1 MTATPGAAAPGAP
14 AVSPAT
20 TRPKARP
27 NPLRRLANRA
37 GGAEALTGILIMVAL
52 VLIAILAPVIAPHD
66 PEAID
71 SSRVFAPPD
80 LAHPFG
86 SDALGRDVFSRVLYA
101 FRVSLSVAIGSVAL
115 AFLIAVPLGLLSGY
129 SGGWVDSIIMRPLDL
144 LLALP
149 ALLLAITLIAIVGPG
164 ALVAL
169 IAIAIIYLPIVAR
182 VTRGSVLVTKG
193 LPYVDGA
200 RSRGVS
206 ELTLLRRHVL
216 PNSMGPALIQGT
228 VLIAFA
234 IQVEA
239 ALSFL
244 GLGAQPP
251 TPSLGVML
259 NEGRDVLTLAPWVE
273 VFPGLAIVITVLAFT
288 LIGDGLRRRLD
299 PRGVAR

>member
-1 MTATPGAAAPGAP
+1 MSSATAPLPVRRAAPGP
-14 AVSPAT
+14 I
-20 TRPKARP
+20 
-27 NPLRRLANRA
+27 RRLARRV
-37 GGAEALTGILIMVAL
+37 GGGEALLGIVVMLMLVA
-52 VLIAILAPVIAPHD
+52 IAVLAPWIAPHD

-71 SSRVFAPPD
+71 STRILAPPTWD
-80 LAHPFG
+80 HPFG
-86 SDALGRDVFSRVLYA
+86 SDALGRDVLSRVIFA
-101 FRVSLSVAIGSVAL
+101 FRVSLAVAIGSVAL
-115 AFLIAVPLGLLSGY
+115 AFVIALPLGLLSGF
-129 SGGWVDSIIMRPLDL
+129 SGGWVDTIIMRPLDL

-149 ALLLAITLIAIVGPG
+149 ALLLAITLIAIIGPG
-164 ALVAL
+164 ASVAL
-169 IAIAIIYLPIVAR
+169 IAIGIIYLPIIAR
-182 VTRGSVLVTKG
+182 VVRGSVLITKG

-200 RSRGVS
+200 RARGVS
-206 ELTLLRRHVL
+206 EFSLLRRHIL

-234 IQVEA
+234 IQIEA

-273 VFPGLAIVITVLAFT
+273 IFPGIAIAITVLAFM

>member
-1 MTATPGAAAPGAP
+1 MSVATTLAATRRKAPGR
-14 AVSPAT
+14 V
-20 TRPKARP
+20 
-27 NPLRRLANRA
+27 RRLARHA
-37 GGAEALTGILIMVAL
+37 GGGEALTGLVIMLILFA
-52 VLIAILAPVIAPHD
+52 IAILAPIIAPYD

-71 SSRVFAPPD
+71 GSRVLAGPD

-86 SDALGRDVFSRVLYA
+86 SDALGRDVLSRVIFA
-101 FRVSLSVAIGSVAL
+101 FRVSLAVAIGSVAL
-115 AFLIAVPLGLLSGY
+115 AFAIAVPLGLLAGF
-129 SGGWVDSIIMRPLDL
+129 SGGWVDSLVMRPLDL

-149 ALLLAITLIAIVGPG
+149 ASPLAITFIAIIGPGAPVALLAI
-164 ALVAL
+164 AL
-169 IAIAIIYLPIVAR
+169 IYLPIVAR
-182 VTRGSVLVTKG
+182 VVRGSVLVVKG

-200 RSRGVS
+200 RARGVS
-206 ELTLLRRHVL
+206 EFTLLRRHVL

-228 VLIAFA
+228 VLVAFA
-234 IQVEA
+234 IQIEA

-259 NEGRDVLTLAPWVE
+259 NEGRDVLTLAPWVT
-273 VFPGLAIVITVLAFT
+273 VFPGLAIAITVLAFT

>member
-1 MTATPGAAAPGAP
+1 MSTVTAPLP
-14 AVSPAT
+14 AR
-20 TRPKARP
+20 RPTIGP
-27 NPLRRLANRA
+27 IRRLARKV
-37 GGAEALTGILIMVAL
+37 GGGEALLG
-52 VLIAILAPVIAPHD
+52 IAIMALLVAIALFAPWIAPHD

-71 SSRVFAPPD
+71 STRILAPPTWD
-80 LAHPFG
+80 HPFG
-86 SDALGRDVFSRVLYA
+86 SDALGRDVLSRVMYA
-101 FRVSLSVAIGSVAL
+101 FRVSLAVAIGSVAL
-115 AFLIAVPLGLLSGY
+115 AFLIAVPLGLASGF
-129 SGGWVDSIIMRPLDL
+129 SGGWVDTIIMRPLDL

-164 ALVAL
+164 ASVAL
-169 IAIAIIYLPIVAR
+169 IAIGIIYLPIIAR
-182 VTRGSVLVTKG
+182 VVRGSVLITKG

-200 RSRGVS
+200 RARGAS

-234 IQVEA
+234 IQIEA

-273 VFPGLAIVITVLAFT
+273 IFPGIAIAITVLAFT

-299 PRGVAR
+299 PRGVTR

>member
-1 MTATPGAAAPGAP
+1 MSA
-14 AVSPAT
+14 AVST
-20 TRPKARP
+20 TTMPKRAGRV
-27 NPLRRLANRA
+27 RRLARRA
-37 GGAEALTGILIMVAL
+37 GGGEALSGAIILIILVA
-52 VLIAILAPVIAPHD
+52 IAVLAPFIAPYD

-71 SSRVFAPPD
+71 SSRILAAPD
-80 LAHPFG
+80 LQHPFG
-86 SDALGRDVFSRVLYA
+86 SDALGRDVLSRTMYA
-101 FRVSLSVAIGSVAL
+101 FRVSLTVAMGSVAL

-129 SGGWVDSIIMRPLDL
+129 RGGWVDTIVMRPLDL

-149 ALLLAITLIAIVGPG
+149 ALLMAITFIAIIGPG
-164 ALVAL
+164 AQVAL
-169 IAIAIIYLPIVAR
+169 IAIALIYLPIVAR
-182 VTRGSVLVTKG
+182 VVRGSVMVTKG

-206 ELTLLRRHVL
+206 EFTLLRRHIL

-234 IQVEA
+234 IQIEA

-259 NEGRDVLTLAPWVE
+259 NEGRDVLTLAPWVTI
-273 VFPGLAIVITVLAFT
+273 FPGLAIAITVLAFT

-299 PRGVAR
+299 PRGMAR

>member
-1 MTATPGAAAPGAP
+1 VSAT
-14 AVSPAT
+14 VSRAGLRN
-20 TRPKARP
+20 TRPSV
-27 NPLRRLANRA
+27 LRRLSRHA
-37 GGAEALTGILIMVAL
+37 GGGEALLGILIMLSLVA
-52 VLIAILAPVIAPHD
+52 IAVLAPVLAPYD

-71 SSRVFAPPD
+71 STRVLAPPD

-86 SDALGRDVFSRVLYA
+86 SDALGRDVLSRVLYA
-101 FRVSLSVAIGSVAL
+101 FRVSLGVAIGAVVL
-115 AFLIAVPLGLLSGY
+115 AFLIAVPLGLLSGF
-129 SGGWVDSIIMRPLDL
+129 SGGWVDTLIMRPLDL

-149 ALLLAITLIAIVGPG
+149 ALLLAITLIAIIGPG

-169 IAIAIIYLPIVAR
+169 IAIALIYLPIVAR
-182 VTRGSVLVTKG
+182 VVRGSVLVTKG

-206 ELTLLRRHVL
+206 EATLLRRHIL

-228 VLIAFA
+228 VLVAFA
-234 IQVEA
+234 IQIEA

-259 NEGRDVLTLAPWVE
+259 NEGRDVLTLAPWME
-273 VFPGLAIVITVLAFT
+273 IFPGVAIAITVLAFT

-299 PRGVAR
+299 PRGMAR

>member
-1 MTATPGAAAPGAP
+1 MSGVAAPLP
-14 AVSPAT
+14 ARSTRLGPA
-20 TRPKARP
+20 
-27 NPLRRLANRA
+27 RRLARRA
-37 GGAEALTGILIMVAL
+37 GGGEALVGIAIMLAL
-52 VLIAILAPVIAPHD
+52 VAVAVLAPWIAPHD

-71 SSRVFAPPD
+71 SSRVLGSPTWD
-80 LAHPFG
+80 HPFG
-86 SDALGRDVFSRVLYA
+86 SDALGRDVLSRVLYA
-101 FRVSLSVAIGSVAL
+101 FRVSIAVAIGSVAL
-115 AFLIAVPLGLLSGY
+115 AFVIAVPLGLLSGF
-129 SGGWVDSIIMRPLDL
+129 SGGWVDTVIMRPLDL

-164 ALVAL
+164 AAVAL
-169 IAIAIIYLPIVAR
+169 IAIGIIYLPIIAR
-182 VTRGSVLVTKG
+182 VVRGSVLVVKG
-193 LPYVDGA
+193 QPYVDGA
-200 RSRGVS
+200 RSRGLS
-206 ELTLLRRHVL
+206 ELSVLRRHVL

-234 IQVEA
+234 IQIEA

-273 VFPGLAIVITVLAFT
+273 IFPGIAIAITVLAFT

-299 PRGVAR
+299 PAGMAR

>member
-1 MTATPGAAAPGAP
+1 MSSVTAPMPARSS
-14 AVSPAT
+14 AVS
-20 TRPKARP
+20 
-27 NPLRRLANRA
+27 PLRRLARRA
-37 GGAEALTGILIMVAL
+37 GGGEALLGIVIMLA
-52 VLIAILAPVIAPHD
+52 LIAIALLAPWIAPHD

-71 SSRVFAPPD
+71 SSRILAPPTWD
-80 LAHPFG
+80 HPFG
-86 SDALGRDVFSRVLYA
+86 SDALGRDVLSRVIFA
-101 FRVSLSVAIGSVAL
+101 FRVSLAVAIGSVAL
-115 AFLIAVPLGLLSGY
+115 AFLIAIPLGLISGF
-129 SGGWVDSIIMRPLDL
+129 SGGLVDTFIMRPLDL

-164 ALVAL
+164 AAVAL
-169 IAIAIIYLPIVAR
+169 IAIAIIYLPIIAR
-182 VTRGSVLVTKG
+182 VVRGSVLIVKG
-193 LPYVDGA
+193 QPYVDGA

-206 ELTLLRRHVL
+206 ELALLRRHIL

-234 IQVEA
+234 IQIEA

-273 VFPGLAIVITVLAFT
+273 IFPGVAIAITVLAFT

>member
-1 MTATPGAAAPGAP
+1 MTAAPGAATVSEA
-14 AVSPAT
+14 AVVPSA
-20 TRPKARP
+20 RRRP
-27 NPLRRLANRA
+27 NPLRRLANRV
-37 GGAEALTGILIMVAL
+37 GGGEALTGILIMVAL
-52 VLIAILAPVIAPHD
+52 ILIAILAPWTAPHD

-71 SSRVFAPPD
+71 SSRILAPPD

-86 SDALGRDVFSRVLYA
+86 SDSLGRDVFSRVLYA

-115 AFLIAVPLGLLSGY
+115 AFLIAVPLGLLSGF

-273 VFPGLAIVITVLAFT
+273 IFPGVAIVITVLAFT

>member
-1 MTATPGAAAPGAP
+1 MTATTAE
-14 AVSPAT
+14 AT
-20 TRPKARP
+20 TVRPKAGRVK
-27 NPLRRLANRA
+27 RLARRA
-37 GGAEALTGILIMVAL
+37 GGGEALTGIIIMVFL
-52 VLIAILAPVIAPHD
+52 VAIAVFAPFIAPHD

-71 SSRVFAPPD
+71 SSRILAPPN
-80 LAHPFG
+80 LEYPFG
-86 SDALGRDVFSRVLYA
+86 SDALGRDVLSRVIYA

-129 SGGWVDSIIMRPLDL
+129 RGGWVDTIVMRPLDL

-149 ALLLAITLIAIVGPG
+149 ALLMAITFIAIIGPG
-164 ALVAL
+164 ASVAL
-169 IAIAIIYLPIVAR
+169 IAIALIYLPIVAR
-182 VTRGSVLVTKG
+182 VVRGSVLVTKG

-200 RSRGVS
+200 RSRGAS
-206 ELTLLRRHVL
+206 EFTLLRRHIL

-234 IQVEA
+234 IQIEA

-259 NEGRDVLTLAPWVE
+259 NEGRDVLTLAPWVTI
-273 VFPGLAIVITVLAFT
+273 FPGLAIAITVLAFT

-299 PRGVAR
+299 PRGMAR